1 MELNQNLGDWLRWL
15 NRVRF
20 LVITLLLGIVIVL
33 VQFTQVVVPLR
44 YFVPLVILWY
54 TLALFYGILCHWVPI
69 AGWHAPLEIICDSL
83 LVTGLVYVTG
93 GHESYFISLY
103 LLLIIVASILF
114 SRRATFLVAG
124 FSFILLGGM
133 VELVF
138 YDLLPRTAATMPGAK
153 TLQTWILSNLFAFF
167 AVAYL
172 SSLLTASLR
181 RQSAEL
187 EMKRGELED
196 LQAFNEDIIHSMRGG
211 LLTTD
216 LEGRILLLNRTGEE
230 ITGCRF
236 QAVRGCMLQ
245 TLWPVFWLPGDAAE
259 DGKLPQR
266 REVDFLTPEGHQ

>member
-1 MELNQNLGDWLRWL
+1 MELNQNIGDWLRWL
-15 NRVRF
+15 NGVRF
-20 LVITLLLGIVIVL
+20 LVITLLLAIVVVL
-33 VQFTQVVVPLR
+33 QQYTQVAVSFR

-54 TLALFYGILCHWVPI
+54 TLALFYLILLHWVPI
-69 AGWHAPLEIICDSL
+69 ARWHAPLEITCDSL

-124 FSFILLGGM
+124 FSFILLGGI

-138 YDLLPRTAATMPGAK
+138 YDVLPRTAMTMPAAK
-153 TLQTWILSNLFAFF
+153 SLQTWILSNLFAFF

-187 EMKRGELED
+187 EMKR
-196 LQAFNEDIIHSMRGG
+196 
-211 LLTTD
+211 
-216 LEGRILLLNRTGEE
+216 
-230 ITGCRF
+230 
-236 QAVRGCMLQ
+236 
-245 TLWPVFWLPGDAAE
+245 
-259 DGKLPQR
+259 
-266 REVDFLTPEGHQ
+266 

>member
-1 MELNQNLGDWLRWL
+1 MGLNQNLGDWLRWL

-33 VQFTQVVVPLR
+33 EQYTQVVVPLR

-54 TLALFYGILCHWVPI
+54 TLALFYVILLHWVPI

-124 FSFILLGGM
+124 FSFILLGGV

-138 YDLLPRTAATMPGAK
+138 YNLLPKRSEEHTSE
-153 TLQTWILSNLFAFF
+153 LQSQSNL
-167 AVAYL
+167 V
-172 SSLLTASLR
+172 
-181 RQSAEL
+181 
-187 EMKRGELED
+187 
-196 LQAFNEDIIHSMRGG
+196 
-211 LLTTD
+211 
-216 LEGRILLLNRTGEE
+216 
-230 ITGCRF
+230 C
-236 QAVRGCMLQ
+236 
-245 TLWPVFWLPGDAAE
+245 
-259 DGKLPQR
+259 
-266 REVDFLTPEGHQ
+266 